1 MSADCLFCRI
11 ASGQIPSDK
20 VLENEH
26 VVAFRD
32 IHPQAPVH
40 VLVIPK
46 IHVASL
52 MDLGVSH
59 AGMLQH
65 CVEAIQ
71 EIARGLRLDAT
82 GFRVVTNHGAEAGQ
96 SVFHLHFHVL
106 GGRPM
111 RWPPG

>member
-11 ASGQIPSDK
+11 ASGEIPSDK

-40 VLVIPK
+40 VLVIPR

-52 MDLGVSH
+52 MDLGASQSGV
-59 AGMLQH
+59 LQH

-71 EIARGLRLDAT
+71 EIARSLRLDAT

>member
-11 ASGQIPSDK
+11 ASGGIPSDK
-20 VLENEH
+20 VLENDH

-32 IHPQAPVH
+32 INPQAPVH

-46 IHVASL
+46 VHVASL
-52 MDLGVSH
+52 MDLGAAQ
-59 AGMLQH
+59 AGILGH

-71 EIARGLRLDAT
+71 EVARLHRLDAT
-82 GFRVVTNHGAEAGQ
+82 GLRVVTNHGAEAGQ